1 MNFEKL
7 LGQQASKNLKCNP
20 FQSSLSCFKRL
31 FTFSV
36 SPPCFTQ
43 FNGSFHRV
51 VWFFSEYLASNS
63 WKNFRHSGI
72 VLSPWKSSETMRIAF
87 VTWRFC
93 RTHYWAAKPQKRA
106 RTTMRNIRSGY
117 IDSFVSLLINREST
131 TGIVCIT
138 DYTLKFAPFV
148 CFLCT
153 SRFSIFKSIFF
164 PIRVYLSCVNLYKV
178 EIRWD
183 RES

>member
-36 SPPCFTQ
+36 SHRCFTQ

-51 VWFFSEYLASNS
+51 VWFFSQYLASNS

-87 VTWRFC
+87 VAWRFC
-93 RTHYWAAKPQKRA
+93 RTHYWAANPQKRA
-106 RTTMRNIRSGY
+106 HYYKEHSKWL
-117 IDSFVSLLINREST
+117 SFHFLLIGKVARA
-131 TGIVCIT
+131 
-138 DYTLKFAPFV
+138 LFALRIIHLNLLLLSV
-148 CFLCT
+148 
-153 SRFSIFKSIFF
+153 
-164 PIRVYLSCVNLYKV
+164 SCVLRDFLYLKV
-178 EIRWD
+178 FFSNSCLFKLR
-183 RES
+183 

>member
-1 MNFEKL
+1 MFHPGVL
-7 LGQQASKNLKCNP
+7 P
-20 FQSSLSCFKRL
+20 SLMAVSIESFD
-31 FTFSV
+31 FSV
-36 SPPCFTQ
+36 NIWPQILEKTLDIRALFY
-43 FNGSFHRV
+43 HR
-51 VWFFSEYLASNS
+51 
-63 WKNFRHSGI
+63 
-72 VLSPWKSSETMRIAF
+72 ETMRIAF
-87 VTWRFC
+87 VAWRFC

-164 PIRVYLSCVNLYKV
+164 PIRVYLSCVNFYKV